1 MQTRLR
7 PTLTLTA
14 ALVLVATSAC
24 GGDEGSGSG
33 GDGGGGGEERVSI
46 EMGMAH
52 EDVFTAEWW
61 GWLAARE
68 MGYYDELGLDIT
80 FTGTGG
86 SGEVIEQIAAGN
98 IPVGNPSMPS
108 VGEALL
114 SGIPLV
120 NVYTYSNGAIFGIFA
135 PEDSGIGTI
144 ADLDGKRIGISEP
157 GGGEVAFLEAA
168 LREEGIDPISDVT
181 LIPIGAGGPETLAAL
196 DAGEVDAYSTAY
208 NDIFALQAAGVTLD
222 DLTPEVFSDFP
233 ARGIITTPEVVEENA
248 EALRRLAR
256 GTAMG
261 THFCFTNFDAC
272 EQMLREEIPQVWE
285 EGAQGISQG
294 SLRYEL
300 AQQQVEPADPERYG
314 AHNVEATQ
322 AFIDTIASTMEGA
335 PEVDVE
341 TFLNDDFLDYA
352 NDFDRARVEE
362 DANNYQ

>member
-1 MQTRLR
+1 VDSRFR

-14 ALVLVATSAC
+14 ALVLVATAAC
-24 GGDEGSGSG
+24 GGD
-33 GDGGGGGEERVSI
+33 DGGGGGASGGDSEERLSI

-52 EDVFTAEWW
+52 EDTFTAEWW

-68 MGYYDELGLDIT
+68 MGYYDELNLDVT

-86 SGEVIEQIAAGN
+86 SGDVIEQIAAGN
-98 IPVGNPSMPS
+98 MPAGNPSMPS

-135 PEDSGIGTI
+135 PEDSGIESV
-144 ADLDGKRIGISEP
+144 ADLDGKKIGISEP

-168 LREEGIDPISDVT
+168 LREEGIDPITDVT

-196 DAGEVDAYSTAY
+196 DGGEVDAYSTAY
-208 NDIFALQAAGVTLD
+208 NDIFALQAAGVTLN
-222 DLTPEVFSDFP
+222 DLTPGIFNDFP
-233 ARGIITTPEVVEENA
+233 ARGIITTPQVVEEDA

-285 EGAQGISQG
+285 EGENGVSQG
-294 SLRYEL
+294 ALRYEL
-300 AQQQVEPADPERYG
+300 AQKQVKPVDPETYG
-314 AHNVEATQ
+314 AHNTEATQ
-322 AFIDTIASTMEGA
+322 AFIDTIASTMESA
-335 PEVDVE
+335 PEVE
-341 TFLNDDFLDYA
+341 LESFLNEDFLDYA
-352 NDFDRARVEE
+352 NDFDRARVED
-362 DANNYQ
+362 DANNYK

>member
-1 MQTRLR
+1 
-7 PTLTLTA
+7 LTLAA
-14 ALVLVATSAC
+14 ALVLVTTSAC
-24 GGDEGSGSG
+24 GGDDDG
-33 GDGGGGGEERVSI
+33 GGGGGGGGGGEERVSI

-52 EDVFTAEWW
+52 EDTFTAEWW

-68 MGYYDELGLDIT
+68 MGYYDELGVDVT

-98 IPVGNPSMPS
+98 IPAGNPSMPS

-120 NVYTYSNGAIFGIFA
+120 NVYTYSNGAIFGIFT
-135 PEDSGIGTI
+135 PEDSGIGSV

-196 DAGEVDAYSTAY
+196 DGDEVDAYSTAY
-208 NDIFALQAAGVTLD
+208 NDIFALQAAGVTLT
-222 DLTPEVFSDFP
+222 DLTPDEFSDFP
-233 ARGIITTPEVVEENA
+233 ARGIITTPEVAEDNA

-285 EGAQGISQG
+285 EGEGGVSQG

-300 AQQQVEPADPERYG
+300 AQQQVEPADPEQYG
-314 AHNVEATQ
+314 AHNVEGTE
-322 AFIDTIASTMEGA
+322 AFIETIASTMEGA
-335 PEVDVE
+335 PEVDLE
-341 TFLNDDFLDYA
+341 AFLNEDFLEYA

-362 DANNYQ
+362 DANNYE